1 MYLDKR
7 KYNDMTTTPIANRGR
22 VQQNFITTSN
32 CNLRTPL
39 SNISNGTN
47 TFHLIFLILYVTFVP
62 LHALYIFQFMF
73 VFDSFL
79 NSILTIEQCPPHR
92 HNANISAIPFLDLTS
107 NEDLNDHYI
116 LKDVISGL
124 SKDYLDHGD
133 ETLVCAI
140 CHAKLWK
147 DEARRGNKSGK
158 NTYFSM
164 CCGKG
169 KVELPELK
177 ESPPEYLNLYRQL
190 DPKSKYFMKNI
201 RRFNSMFSFT
211 SMGGKID
218 SSINKGNAPYTF
230 RFSGQNYHTM
240 GSLLPSYG
248 SKPKFSQLYIYD
260 TENEISNRQ
269 NTFSKE
275 KYGCISHSHSLDI
288 ETIQFL
294 KVMLDSTN
302 ELVKWYRR
310 ARYCFSEN
318 PHVDLKLRLIGR
330 RQTDGRTYNL
340 PTASEVAALIVGDI
354 GDSIDNRDIIV
365 TTQSGRLQ
373 HINEL
378 HPAYLALQY
387 PLLFPYGDDEYRVDI
402 PHRGVTPSTDTR
414 RRNCTMREFFA
425 YRIQDRPSH
434 GNTNISNIGERV
446 ILPSSFTGGAR
457 YMMQNY
463 LDAVPG
469 FFITVTCNPKWP
481 EIKRFLK
488 DTTLNPKDRPNMFI
502 FTVVIFFSISN
513 IL

>member
-7 KYNDMTTTPIANRGR
+7 KYNDMTTTSIANRGR

-32 CNLRTPL
+32 CNLRTLL
-39 SNISNGTN
+39 SNISN
-47 TFHLIFLILYVTFVP
+47 
-62 LHALYIFQFMF
+62 
-73 VFDSFL
+73 
-79 NSILTIEQCPPHR
+79 
-92 HNANISAIPFLDLTS
+92 ANLGRVQQTSESTS
-107 NEDLNDHYI
+107 NFNLRTPLSDISNGNGQYSVLFDHMSSSTSSGI
-116 LKDVISGL
+116 TRDSSINLSFGKQTLKRY
-124 SKDYLDHGD
+124 YLDHGD

-164 CCGKG
+164 RCGKG

-230 RFSGQNYHTM
+230 RLSGQNYHTM

-248 SKPKFSQLYIYD
+248 SKPKFSQLYLYD

-275 KYGCISHSHSLDI
+275 KYGCISPSHSLDI

-310 ARYCFSEN
+310 ARDYFFEN

-378 HPAYLALQY
+378 HPDYLALQY
-387 PLLFPYGDDEYRVDI
+387 PLLFPYGDDGYRVDI

-414 RRNCTMREFFA
+414 QRNYTMREFFA
-425 YRIQDRPSH
+425 YRIQDRVNIFSLVLNSKRFFQQFLVDAYTMIESERLYYVRNQQKVLRCESYETLRSLQSH
-434 GNTNISNIGERV
+434 GNTNISNIGKRV

-463 LDAVPG
+463 LDAMSL
-469 FFITVTCNPKWP
+469 CKWYGYP
-481 EIKRFLK
+481 
-488 DTTLNPKDRPNMFI
+488 D
-502 FTVVIFFSISN
+502 FS
-513 IL
+513 